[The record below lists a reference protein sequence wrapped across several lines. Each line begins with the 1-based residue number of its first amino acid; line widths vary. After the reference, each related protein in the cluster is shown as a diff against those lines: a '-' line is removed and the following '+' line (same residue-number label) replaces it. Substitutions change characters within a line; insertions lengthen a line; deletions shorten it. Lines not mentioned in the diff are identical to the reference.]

1 MYLTSLK
8 IINVIVNYYKIKSQP
23 KKDHEDSDERTV
35 ERSANIIEER
45 IKTNNYQM
53 S

>member
-8 IINVIVNYYKIKSQP
+8 IINVIVKYYKIKSQP

-35 ERSANIIEER
+35 ERSANIIKER
-45 IKTNNYQM
+45 IKTNHYQV